1 MVNTRKNRNNKQK
14 KNKQKKNTQK
24 KRHNKQQK
32 RNNIRKK
39 LIMKKIFG
47 GDTTQISICKDKLV
61 GQGTTKKVYKYHHC
75 SSTQKPQLLVEID
88 VNTNEPESIN
98 AAILENMLL
107 QQLQKN
113 NTVPAVE
120 VSKYSLTH
128 KNDKTTIS
136 YFIEECGLN
145 TKNKDEIIFI
155 DILTSKPTNI
165 GVNFLKEIIKCSIF
179 QIDEIKHE
187 NTTLKKGL
195 YLNLD
200 CKSNNFCYQ
209 ENQDNQNNIPIV
221 KVMDAGIDFLHNI
234 ETNFVLTAKLYVF
247 ILYCGLFINK
257 YSLPSKRSTLRKIT
271 PVIKDISKELFKD
284 EIKLFT
290 NDNNVNNDKNLVDL
304 EDLVKYIN
312 NNNKLLSLKD
322 MLIHYLN
329 MKTTNESTTNIIEGR
344 IGDLIIQIMHEDF
357 LKPGSDL
364 QKKAAKK
371 DVLINSANN
380 IEKINVDANYPKKA
394 VTRGRRSTIN
404 PEDVKFNPYSTKIE
418 FLNHPV
424 ATNKNIVTPE

>member
-98 AAILENMLL
+98 TAIVENMLL

-113 NTVPAVE
+113 NTVPVVE
-120 VSKYSLTH
+120 VSEYSLTH
-128 KNDKTTIS
+128 NNDKTTIS

-145 TKNKDEIIFI
+145 AENKDEIIFI
-155 DILTSKPTNI
+155 DILTSKPMNI

-187 NTTLKKGL
+187 NIILNKGL
-195 YLNLD
+195 YLNTD

-247 ILYCGLFINK
+247 ILYCGLFIIK
-257 YSLPSKRSTLRKIT
+257 YNLPGNRSTLKKIT
-271 PVIKDISKELFKD
+271 PAIKNISKELFKD

-304 EDLVKYIN
+304 EDLVKYIIN
-312 NNNKLLSLKD
+312 NDELRK
-322 MLIHYLN
+322 MLIHYFN
-329 MKTTNESTTNIIEGR
+329 VKPPNESPTDIINGR
-344 IGDLIIQIMHEDF
+344 IGDLIIQIMHKDF
-357 LKPGSDL
+357 LRPGSDL
-364 QKKAAKK
+364 QQKAAAT
-371 DVLINSANN
+371 V
-380 IEKINVDANYPKKA
+380 
-394 VTRGRRSTIN
+394 RGRQARTTIL
-404 PEDVKFNPYSTKIE
+404 PDEWRKIIGKNDN
-418 FLNHPV
+418 LNTI
-424 ATNKNIVTPE
+424 ATNSKVVTPQ